1 MAGPTSEVPKS
12 TGSLGE
18 VVTAT
23 PTPEPPPV
31 TPTPTPT
38 QEASEITPTPEV
50 VPIARPF
57 GMAAPPEP
65 QAPVVAPSGIKG
77 ILARIPILG
86 RVFR

>member
-1 MAGPTSEVPKS
+1 MAKPTSETPK
-12 TGSLGE
+12 
-18 VVTAT
+18 
-23 PTPEPPPV
+23 PTPIPE
-31 TPTPTPT
+31 
-38 QEASEITPTPEV
+38 PTPEV
-50 VPIARPF
+50 TPKNVEAAGPTPTATPKPIEEVPIARPF